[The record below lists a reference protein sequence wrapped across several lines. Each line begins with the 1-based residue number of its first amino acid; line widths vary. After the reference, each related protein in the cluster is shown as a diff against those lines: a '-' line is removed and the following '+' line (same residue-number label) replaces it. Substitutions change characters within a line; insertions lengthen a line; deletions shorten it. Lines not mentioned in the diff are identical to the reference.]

1 MEIIDLH
8 NLEAPSGI
16 EIIKRLLRN
25 KLIEEFADEEDR
37 RAKRIQIT
45 KKGAE
50 ELESIE
56 PQITKIF
63 TKFTENLELDEKY
76 KSSVYWINW

>member
-25 KLIEEFADEEDR
+25 KLIEEFVDEEDR

>member
-25 KLIEEFADEEDR
+25 KLIEEFADEEGR

-76 KSSVYWINW
+76 KSSVYWIN

>member
-76 KSSVYWINW
+76 KSSVYWIN

>member
-1 MEIIDLH
+1 LH

-76 KSSVYWINW
+76 KSSVYWIN

>member
-63 TKFTENLELDEKY
+63 TKFMENLELDEKY
-76 KSSVYWINW
+76 KSSVYWIN

>member
-76 KSSVYWINW
+76 QSSLYWIN

>member
-50 ELESIE
+50 GLESIE

-63 TKFTENLELDEKY
+63 TKFMENLELDEKY
-76 KSSVYWINW
+76 KSSVYWIN

>member
-16 EIIKRLLRN
+16 EIIKRWLRN

-76 KSSVYWINW
+76 KSSVYWIN